1 MGDAWVW
8 VIWHEGNM
16 DMPDRGR
23 ALSDME
29 GGHGNVAMASVP
41 FHIAGFKQFQALV
54 SFLFR
59 PSDLQ
64 TFRH

>member
-1 MGDAWVW
+1 
-8 VIWHEGNM
+8 M

-59 PSDLQ
+59 PSDIQ